1 MAGGKLYGGEAQC
14 PLPRKRTRLALGS
27 VGMPPLVPEV
37 PELAPSCPQP
47 DVEHAVDPTI
57 VLTTTGH
64 VLAVNA
70 RAASLLGFARD
81 ELLGGKLAVDPGSG
95 ALRVDLTA
103 ARARVALRHRSGRR
117 VEIDALLA
125 HDATGAI
132 VATLRPR
139 ISSQLAMTPIAGV
152 VKHQLL
158 LIASDVGLLHQRL
171 PAYASSELQRA
182 LVRLE
187 QNVYAVDRQV
197 SEVLDLSHIDAGR
210 LELVRE
216 PTDLSQLVTAVVDR
230 TVPVQERFRA
240 IVHRGEPLVVPADA
254 ARVERVLA
262 NLVHRA
268 LEVTPSPNEI
278 FIELEAYADA
288 ARISVIDAGPPLSPA
303 EIERAF
309 DRSSLGL
316 YVSRKILEAHGGR
329 MDVITSSRRGARFFL
344 ELPVG

>member
-1 MAGGKLYGGEAQC
+1 MYGGDAQC
-14 PLPRKRTRLALGS
+14 PLPRKRARLAMGS
-27 VGMPPLVPEV
+27 AGMPPLT
-37 PELAPSCPQP
+37 PELPVPLTPSCPQP
-47 DVEHAVDPTI
+47 DVEHAIDPTV

-64 VLAVNA
+64 VLAANA
-70 RAASLLGFARD
+70 RAASLLGYARD
-81 ELLGGKLAVDPGSG
+81 ELLGSPLAVDPHDRGV
-95 ALRVDLTA
+95 LRVDLA
-103 ARARVALRHRSGRR
+103 GARARVVLRHRSGRR
-117 VEIDALLA
+117 VEVDALLA
-125 HDATGAI
+125 YDDSGAI

-139 ISSQLAMTPIAGV
+139 TSSAQTTMAPIAGV

-187 QNVYAVDRQV
+187 QNVYAIDRQV
-197 SEVLDLSHIDAGR
+197 SEVLDLTHIDAGR

-216 PTDLSQLVTAVVDR
+216 PVDVPQLVTTVVDR
-230 TVPVQERFRA
+230 TVPVHDRFRA
-240 IVHRGEPLVVPADA
+240 VVHREAQVVVHADV
-254 ARVERVLA
+254 ARLERVLA

-278 FIELEAYADA
+278 FIEVDPYPDA
-288 ARISVIDAGPPLSPA
+288 VRVSVIDGGPPMSA
-303 EIERAF
+303 VAVERAF
-309 DRSSLGL
+309 DRDSLGL

-329 MDVITSSRRGARFFL
+329 LDVITSTRPGARFFL